1 MKAIT
6 TVFVVIATA
15 LLAQARVMRSWTY
28 QELYD
33 KADLVVIANPT
44 SVEDTAEQTVLPGIA
59 PDINVVGRS
68 AHFDISVVM
77 KGDQGLKKLVLHH
90 YWWAYP
96 AKLAMN
102 GPTLAQFD
110 PTENRRYLLFL
121 QRESDGRY
129 APVSGQIDPAM
140 ISILRLNGFAR

>member
-44 SVEDTAEQTVLPGIA
+44 SVEDTAEQTVLPRIA

-68 AHFDISVVM
+68 SHFDISVVM
-77 KGDQGLKKLVLHH
+77 KGDKGPKKLVLHH

-96 AKLAMN
+96 AKLPMN
-102 GPTLAQFD
+102 GPTLAHFD

-121 QRESDGRY
+121 RRESDGRY
-129 APVSGQIDPAM
+129 SPASGQTDHGM
-140 ISILRLNGFAR
+140 FSLLRLNGFAQ